1 MAQDEAQVPVVT
13 ENTDRMTG
21 NSGNNEKYG
30 STTDEILIG
39 QQKVFH
45 FFWWDIRYIYYK
57 HIYIYTLYHGPMAFL
72 LLLRFVSM

>member
-45 FFWWDIRYIYYK
+45 FFLVG
-57 HIYIYTLYHGPMAFL
+57 YTLYIL
-72 LLLRFVSM
+72 